1 MRQQVLVVS
10 VVVPLPIDVVPRPVK
25 LHEQPILR
33 IPVVDAPGSTLCLPF
48 RDRQP
53 VSLGHVAVEQVLE
66 HALQPSQ
73 LLRLTE

>member
-33 IPVVDAPGSTLCLPF
+33 IPVVDAPGSALGLPI
-48 RDRQP
+48 RDGQP
-53 VSLGHVAVEQVLE
+53 VSLSHVAVEQVLE
-66 HALQPSQ
+66 NTLQPSQ